1 VLSLLAVL
9 ALVVLLAL
17 AVLASMVIE
26 NWGRLVVPLP
36 ACADGA
42 DRVPE
47 SDQGLAPDQALGSD
61 QLHDPV
67 ELVLVGRDAADRT
80 VAVLLAS
87 YAAQRRPEAN
97 RVAAWVTAAARP
109 AGRHAAAFEP
119 GADLRARPAAV
130 ATLLDCADEGRCWL
144 TLSTR
149 TDIGRGVRSRPPQ
162 CEVLGG
168 LIVLWHATR
177 AAMTTVSPE
186 DVALALA
193 AVDSL
198 RPRWSVCTGG
208 PDVEPVAEAL
218 HRAAQR
224 GVGLS
229 VRVPLATVGGVE
241 QGAPAQTGPACTDPA
256 LERSIG

>member
-1 VLSLLAVL
+1 MPEDTPSFAGRAAQRARTR
-9 ALVVLLAL
+9 ALVY
-17 AVLASMVIE
+17 
-26 NWGRLVVPLP
+26 G
-36 ACADGA
+36 
-42 DRVPE
+42 
-47 SDQGLAPDQALGSD
+47 
-61 QLHDPV
+61 
-67 ELVLVGRDAADRT
+67 T

-109 AGRHAAAFEP
+109 TGRHAAAFEP

-168 LIVLWHATR
+168 LMVLWHATR

-186 DVALALA
+186 DATLALA

-198 RPRWSVCTGG
+198 RPRWSASTGG

-229 VRVPLATVGGVE
+229 VRVPLATVGAVE
-241 QGAPAQTGPACTDPA
+241 HVAPAQTGPACTGPA
-256 LERSIG
+256 LEGSIG